1 MSGSCEAPRSL
12 SDNRLQVVATLEGG
26 ERTRAQFACLPVELE
41 GLQAQPLDL
50 TLGALDLG
58 AAVLELLLTERQT
71 PLAFDEV
78 LLGVL
83 DQLPAR
89 VEIGCDLVEAPCA
102 RVDLRR
108 PAGHRLLHQALP
120 FGERLPGL
128 LELVPLFRHL
138 KESCPPYQTAIPK
151 SRV

>member
-1 MSGSCEAPRSL
+1 M
-12 SDNRLQVVATLEGG
+12 
-26 ERTRAQFACLPVELE
+26 
-41 GLQAQPLDL
+41 LDL
-50 TLGALDLG
+50 FLTILH
-58 AAVLELLLTERQT
+58 LLLGESE
-71 PLAFDEV
+71 PAFPFDEV

-89 VEIGCDLVEAPCA
+89 VEIGGDLVEAPCT
-102 RVDLRR
+102 RIDLRR

-128 LELVPLFRHL
+128 LELVSLFRHL
-138 KESCPPYQTAIPK
+138 TESCPPYQTAIPK